1 MIKCATSLAAG
12 LPFVRADFYD
22 LGDRVVFGELACYP
36 EAGCGRFT
44 PPMYDAEFGEWL
56 PLKQIGETAS
66 R

>member
-22 LGDRVVFGELACYP
+22 LGDRVVFAELAWYP

-44 PPMYDAEFGEWL
+44 PPMHDAEFGEWL
-56 PLKQIGETAS
+56 PLRRIGETAS